1 MSEFSIRTN
10 HPCEILDITEQINE
24 RIPQEITCGI
34 CYIFCPHTTAGITVN
49 ENADPDVKHDV
60 LAKLSSLIPQ
70 EELFYQ
76 HCEGNSAAHLKA
88 ILTGFS
94 LALPI
99 RNGRLSLG
107 TWQGVYFCEYDGPR
121 TRRIQLLFQRAEE

>member
-1 MSEFSIRTN
+1 MPEFTIKTN
-10 HPCEILDITEQINE
+10 RPCEIQDITEKISVL
-24 RIPQEITCGI
+24 IPQEIECGI
-34 CYIFCPHTTAGITVN
+34 CHVYCPHTTAGVTVN
-49 ENADPDVKHDV
+49 ENADPDVKHD
-60 LAKLSSLIPQ
+60 LLSKLSALIPQ
-70 EELFYQ
+70 EEAYYQ

-99 RNGRLSLG
+99 RGGRLFLG

-121 TRRIQLLFQRAEE
+121 TRKVQIYFQRAEY